1 MASAP
6 SASGEEIVR
15 ASHILIK
22 HEGSRRKAF
31 WKGPEGQVISATTRA
46 DAAACLG
53 ELRAQI
59 LAGRASFADLVA
71 QHSDCSSARCDVDLA
86 DVVLLHDCWAKS
98 MLPSVYRE
106 MQSQG
111 AMEVKV
117 MCVSL
122 RLLIDVILSL
132 LQI

>member
-6 SASGEEIVR
+6 SALGEEIVR

-31 WKGPEGQVISATTRA
+31 WKGPEGQVISATTRT

-71 QHSDCSSARCDVDLA
+71 KDWIASSAPRRRPSNHKRPENSIPPGRSSSAASYDDELHAIIVPDMLN
-86 DVVLLHDCWAKS
+86 LLEIYA
-98 MLPSVYRE
+98 
-106 MQSQG
+106 
-111 AMEVKV
+111 A
-117 MCVSL
+117 
-122 RLLIDVILSL
+122 
-132 LQI
+132 